1 MTGSEILLQARSET
15 PPVRAH
21 AHPVDAAAVAV
32 KHELADL
39 DMLREQCAARADEH
53 GVGAGI
59 GLEHVQGAGP
69 ADAYAAALAD
79 GEGVSALV
87 LAQDPSLT
95 IDDRARS
102 RPQAAVA
109 LQEGALARAGEEA
122 QVLGVLAV
130 CDREA
135 GALCDLAHARLVQ
148 PAERKAKARE
158 RRGRERGEH
167 VALVLALVGG
177 ETQQP
182 VGLHARVVT
191 GRERARAE
199 PRGELEHRVG
209 ADAAGAA

>member
-1 MTGSEILLQARSET
+1 RGRGSLLAEEVGLEGMHAGDREQRRRIVSGGHERGRGDAQV
-15 PPVRAH
+15 PVLLEEGE
-21 AHPVDAAAVAV
+21 VT
-32 KHELADL
+32 LADL
-39 DMLREQCAARADEH
+39 IRAHHRSTILGRVRAAALRGDRAVADEH

-87 LAQDPSLT
+87 LAQDPSLA

-135 GALCDLAHARLVQ
+135 GALRDLAHARLVQ

-158 RRGRERGEH
+158 RGGRERGEH

-177 ETQQP
+177 ETEQP
-182 VGLHARVVT
+182 
-191 GRERARAE
+191 
-199 PRGELEHRVG
+199 
-209 ADAAGAA
+209 